1 MTRPAPRVA
10 IEASGHPVLVSCPD
24 GSSVDRLS
32 VDMLG
37 ALAEARER
45 RMQAWF
51 IRPTIV
57 TSESLFAL
65 TSDEV
70 PIVHDQGMAWARA
83 RWTASAAARRW
94 ADRWREGV
102 ASFWHEFGR
111 EVRHYAGDERLP
123 SAVRTGARN
132 VAQRALA
139 RSSEH
144 AAPLRQYPRR
154 LLRDRVNTSLP
165 SSLIDAAR
173 AAARAT
179 GLALD
184 TPIVAIDARLET
196 DALSDANAF
205 LARNEYAIV
214 HVDPACSLLD
224 VYVLSTARF
233 VICAS
238 VDLQHV
244 ACLTNTPSLLL
255 NAADPFIGYP
265 VRREG
270 VFTLPTVID
279 LDDGRELMR
288 SELLTEAYFRNVRN
302 CGFRANTPLEVRRAV
317 EEMHDAV
324 MHGWRDSEGQAR
336 FRSQV
341 VEAGTA
347 LATRVRHVAE
357 WGPDRGFIGDG
368 RLARFQA
375 EAYVV
380 AGLSR
385 PSVDEAR

>member
-1 MTRPAPRVA
+1 
-10 IEASGHPVLVSCPD
+10 
-24 GSSVDRLS
+24 
-32 VDMLG
+32 MLA
-37 ALAEARER
+37 ALTEARTG
-45 RMQAWF
+45 RMQACF
-51 IRPTIV
+51 IRPPIV

-70 PIVHDQGMAWARA
+70 PIVHEQGMAWTRA
-83 RWTASAAARRW
+83 RWTASAAAQRW
-94 ADRWREGV
+94 AERWRDGV
-102 ASFWHEFGR
+102 ALFWHEFGR

-123 SAVRTGARN
+123 SPVRTGARN
-132 VAQRALA
+132 VAQQALA
-139 RSSEH
+139 RSHEH
-144 AAPLRQYPRR
+144 AAPVRPYPRQ

-165 SSLIDAAR
+165 SSLVDAAR
-173 AAARAT
+173 AAAGAT
-179 GLALD
+179 GLTLD
-184 TPIVAIDARLET
+184 TPIVAIDARLES
-196 DALSDANAF
+196 DALSDAHAF
-205 LARNEYAIV
+205 LAQNGYAIA
-214 HVDPACSLLD
+214 HVEPACSLLD

-233 VICAS
+233 VICAA

-255 NAADPFIGYP
+255 NAPDPFIGYP
-265 VRREG
+265 VRGDG
-270 VFTLPTVID
+270 VFTLPTVIN

-317 EEMHDAV
+317 EEMHDGV
-324 MHGWRDSEGQAR
+324 MHGWRDSSGQAR
-336 FRSQV
+336 FRSHV

-347 LATRVRHVAE
+347 LAARVRHVAE
-357 WGPDRGFIGDG
+357 CGPDRGFIGDG